1 MAHSSPLVKGFA
13 PTRFIEGSQE
23 EAERLLGG
31 SLPPLPAGE
40 LAEREEIVYYVQHHP
55 HLRGFA
61 QGYLTHL
68 LLELCPEAKREGV
81 GPAPA
86 RAEQD
91 YAGLLERTLVNSLMQ
106 DRRIGLVNLFWLSHS
121 KEIADVMARLT
132 AATPTLQRAR
142 FAIHPLLASFLRN
155 VWQSA
160 CREVERGRPGF
171 LRFLL
176 GRYVQVSL
184 ADAIIDDQLPL
195 TLADV
200 GEVDFAAILTN
211 NSRYRI
217 SVEIFSEIYDLLYK
231 EIEARVLTED
241 PLFLARV
248 ARHLPSIERESYLLP
263 AHMTRMLFNAE
274 TRRHLLS
281 DVWGFGSKL
290 TKSRLFKSQVDA
302 GVNPLTLLEVF
313 DELAHAVQRFEII
326 SHVRDHIRL
335 LPSVTSEAQI
345 NEQFGPVRFYRYS
358 ESVEVSGNAVNATV
372 MFLDL
377 RGFTK
382 TSEGLVS
389 ERDLTRELYG
399 VFDRFVEIIDR
410 FGGEVDKFLG
420 DGMMITFGAG
430 HSSRY
435 GALNALRTAILLQE
449 KIAELRKEGQ
459 TEFTMGVSI
468 HHGRVYL
475 AHFIGSSGDQDTTV
489 IGRNVNVAGRL
500 SSASKVDGKASD
512 EARES
517 GEDRDQDGERS
528 GKGEGG
534 RGLVRIDGRGS
545 LFNEGIAVSRETV
558 RAVEEVLPL
567 TRRDDVQDLY
577 GEFYDPSVKKT
588 VRLRYVGEAK
598 FKGVWGSL
606 PVYSVDYGERV

>member
-1 MAHSSPLVKGFA
+1 MAYPSPLVKGFA

-55 HLRGFA
+55 HLQRFA

-68 LLELCPEAKREGV
+68 LLEICPEAKREGV

-86 RAEQD
+86 RAEDD

-106 DRRIGLVNLFWLSHS
+106 DRRVGLVNLFWLSHS

-142 FAIHPLLASFLRN
+142 FAIHPLLASFLRK
-155 VWQSA
+155 VWQAA
-160 CREVERGRPGF
+160 CRQVEQGRPGF

-195 TLADV
+195 TLTDV
-200 GEVDFAAILTN
+200 GEVDFAAILPN

-217 SVEIFSEIYDLLYK
+217 SVEVFSEVYDLLYK

-241 PLFLARV
+241 PLFLAKV
-248 ARHLPSIERESYLLP
+248 ARHLPSLERQSYLLP

-274 TRRHLLS
+274 MRRHLLS
-281 DVWGFGSKL
+281 DAWELGSKL
-290 TKSRLFKSQVDA
+290 ARSRVFKAQVDA
-302 GVNPLTLLEVF
+302 GVNPLTLLDAF
-313 DELAHAVQRFEII
+313 DELAQAVQRFEII

-335 LPSVTSEAQI
+335 LPSLTTEAQI
-345 NEQFGPVRFYRYS
+345 YEQFGPVRFYRYS

-389 ERDLTRELYG
+389 ERDLTRELYA
-399 VFDRFVEIIDR
+399 VFDRFIEIIDR

-459 TEFTMGVSI
+459 TKFTMGVSI

-475 AHFIGSSGDQDTTV
+475 AHFIGSSGGQDTTV

-500 SSASKVDGKASD
+500 SSASKSEEAVSD
-512 EARES
+512 EAPQRAEDGDPDSQPSDEGES
-517 GEDRDQDGERS
+517 PA
-528 GKGEGG
+528 
-534 RGLVRIDGRGS
+534 LVRIDGTGS

-558 RAVEEVLPL
+558 RAIEEVLPL
-567 TRRDDVQDLY
+567 TRHDEVQDLY
-577 GEFYDPSVKKT
+577 GEFYDPSAKKT
-588 VRLRYVGEAK
+588 VYLRYVGEAK

-606 PVYSVDYGERV
+606 PVYSVDYGE

>member
-1 MAHSSPLVKGFA
+1 MAYLSPLVKGFA
-13 PTRFIEGSQE
+13 PTRFIEGSRE

-31 SLPPLPAGE
+31 RLPPLPAGE
-40 LAEREEIVYYVQHHP
+40 LAEGEEVVYYVQHHP
-55 HLRGFA
+55 HLPRFA
-61 QGYLTHL
+61 QAYLTHL
-68 LLELCPEAKREGV
+68 FLELCPEARREGV
-81 GPAPA
+81 GPASP
-86 RAEQD
+86 RAEED
-91 YAGLLERTLVNSLMQ
+91 YASLLERTLVNSLMQ

-121 KEIADVMARLT
+121 KEVADIVGRLT
-132 AATPTLQRAR
+132 AAAPALQSAR
-142 FAIHPLLASFLRN
+142 FAIHPLLSSFLRN

-160 CREVERGRPGF
+160 CREVEQGRPGF

-176 GRYVQVSL
+176 GRYVRVSL

-195 TLADV
+195 MLTHI
-200 GEVDFAAILTN
+200 GEVDYAAILAN

-217 SVEIFSEIYDLLYK
+217 SAEIFSEIYDLLYK
-231 EIEARVLTED
+231 EVETRVLTED
-241 PLFLARV
+241 PLFLAKV

-274 TRRHLLS
+274 IRRHLLS
-281 DVWGFGSKL
+281 DVWEFGKKL
-290 TKSRLFKSQVDA
+290 VRSRLIQTQVQA
-302 GVNPLTLLEVF
+302 GVNPLTLLDAF
-313 DELAHAVQRFEII
+313 DELAFAVQRFEII

-345 NEQFGPVRFYRYS
+345 YEQFGPVRFYRYS

-389 ERDLTRELYG
+389 ERDLTRELYK
-399 VFDRFVEIIDR
+399 VFDRFIEIIDR

-449 KIAELRKEGQ
+449 KIRQLRKEGQ

-500 SSASKVDGKASD
+500 SSASKEEEGSHET
-512 EARES
+512 EA
-517 GEDRDQDGERS
+517 GD
-528 GKGEGG
+528 EGG
-534 RGLVRIDGRGS
+534 RAVGGELVRVAEDGT
-545 LFNEGIAVSRETV
+545 LFNEGVALSRETV

-567 TRRDDVQDLY
+567 KRSDEIPDLY

-588 VRLRYVGEAK
+588 VRLRYVGDAK

-606 PVYSVDYGERV
+606 PVYSADYAD

>member
-1 MAHSSPLVKGFA
+1 MAYSSPLVKGFA

-40 LAEREEIVYYVQHHP
+40 LGEREEVVYYVQHHP
-55 HLRGFA
+55 HLQRFA

-68 LLELCPEAKREGV
+68 LLELCPEASREGV

-86 RAEQD
+86 RAEED

-121 KEIADVMARLT
+121 KEIADVMSRLT

-155 VWQSA
+155 VWQAS
-160 CREVERGRPGF
+160 CRQVERGRPGF

-184 ADAIIDDQLPL
+184 ADAIIEDQLPL
-195 TLADV
+195 TLTDV
-200 GEVDFAAILTN
+200 GEVDFAAILAN

-217 SVEIFSEIYDLLYK
+217 SVEVFSEIYDLLYK

-241 PLFLARV
+241 PLFLAKV
-248 ARHLPSIERESYLLP
+248 ARHLPSIERQSYLLP

-274 TRRHLLS
+274 MRRHLLS
-281 DVWGFGSKL
+281 DVWELGSKL
-290 TKSRLFKSQVDA
+290 THSRVFKSQVDA
-302 GVNPLTLLEVF
+302 GVNPLTLLDAF

-335 LPSVTSEAQI
+335 MPSVTSEAQI

-382 TSEGLVS
+382 TSEGMVS
-389 ERDLTRELYG
+389 ERDLTRELYT
-399 VFDRFVEIIDR
+399 VFDPFIEIIDR

-430 HSSRY
+430 HNSRY

-449 KIAELRKEGQ
+449 TIAGLRKGGQ
-459 TEFTMGVSI
+459 TGFTMGVSI

-475 AHFIGSSGDQDTTV
+475 AHFVGSSGGQDTTV

-500 SSASKVDGKASD
+500 SSASKVDEKGSD
-512 EARES
+512 EAVQDAGDGDAE
-517 GEDRDQDGERS
+517 GDRSER
-528 GKGEGG
+528 GA
-534 RGLVRIDGRGS
+534 GLVKIDGRGT

-567 TRRDDVQDLY
+567 TRHDEIQDLY

-588 VRLRYVGEAK
+588 VRLRYVGDAK
-598 FKGVWGSL
+598 FKGLSGSL
-606 PVYSVDYGERV
+606 PVYSVDYGE

>member
-1 MAHSSPLVKGFA
+1 M
-13 PTRFIEGSQE
+13 
-23 EAERLLGG
+23 
-31 SLPPLPAGE
+31 
-40 LAEREEIVYYVQHHP
+40 
-55 HLRGFA
+55 
-61 QGYLTHL
+61 
-68 LLELCPEAKREGV
+68 
-81 GPAPA
+81 
-86 RAEQD
+86 
-91 YAGLLERTLVNSLMQ
+91 
-106 DRRIGLVNLFWLSHS
+106 
-121 KEIADVMARLT
+121 
-132 AATPTLQRAR
+132 
-142 FAIHPLLASFLRN
+142 
-155 VWQSA
+155 
-160 CREVERGRPGF
+160 
-171 LRFLL
+171 
-176 GRYVQVSL
+176 
-184 ADAIIDDQLPL
+184 
-195 TLADV
+195 
-200 GEVDFAAILTN
+200 
-211 NSRYRI
+211 
-217 SVEIFSEIYDLLYK
+217 
-231 EIEARVLTED
+231 LTED

-281 DVWGFGSKL
+281 DAWGFGSKL
-290 TKSRLFKSQVDA
+290 TKSRLFKFQVDA

-335 LPSVTSEAQI
+335 LPPVTSEAQI
-345 NEQFGPVRFYRYS
+345 YEQFGPVRFYRYS

-500 SSASKVDGKASD
+500 SSASKVDEKASD
-512 EARES
+512 EAREN
-517 GEDRDQDGERS
+517 GDQDGERS
-528 GKGEGG
+528 GGEGG
-534 RGLVRIDGRGS
+534 RGLVRIDGKGS

-558 RAVEEVLPL
+558 RAVEEVLPI
-567 TRRDDVQDLY
+567 TRHDEVQDLY

-598 FKGVWGSL
+598 FKGVWRSL
-606 PVYSVDYGERV
+606 PVYSVDYGERVDTKSAR